1 MEETT
6 AEPQSLDEAEA
17 VTEARQ
23 AVVRSRRQ
31 AEAELDELV
40 PSLRRSL
47 DIPAKL
53 RRDPVRTLG
62 ITGGAA
68 FLLLGGPRRVARAVE
83 KRFFPRRAMRPPR
96 LLPKDVDKTLDRLE
110 PGEREYVRG
119 HLERD
124 FADYL
129 RKEHPKEPADAR
141 RSLWRTYDL
150 LLGSVGVAAT
160 RALVKRFFD
169 APQDE
174 PGVAR
179 TLSGRAAGEA
189 EGSRHDRQA
198 GQS

>member
-1 MEETT
+1 MADTT
-6 AEPQSLDEAEA
+6 AESRPVDEDQPVAEA
-17 VTEARQ
+17 RR
-23 AVVRSRRQ
+23 AVVDSRHR
-31 AEAELDELV
+31 AGAELDELV

-83 KRFFPRRAMRPPR
+83 KRFFPRRAKRPPR

-110 PGEREYVRG
+110 PGDREYIRG

-160 RALVKRFFD
+160 RALVKRFFE
-169 APQDE
+169 AP
-174 PGVAR
+174 
-179 TLSGRAAGEA
+179 GER
-189 EGSRHDRQA
+189 RHDTSVEQP
-198 GQS
+198 SDSTD

>member
-1 MEETT
+1 MADTT
-6 AEPQSLDEAEA
+6 AEPQSLDEAQSVA
-17 VTEARQ
+17 TARQ
-23 AVVRSRRQ
+23 AVVDSRHR
-31 AEAELDELV
+31 AEAELDELL

-47 DIPAKL
+47 DIPTKI
-53 RRDPVRTLG
+53 RRNPVRTLG

-110 PGEREYVRG
+110 PGDREYVRG

-160 RALVKRFFD
+160 RALVKRLFD
-169 APQDE
+169 P
-174 PGVAR
+174 PP
-179 TLSGRAAGEA
+179 EA
-189 EGSRHDRQA
+189 S
-198 GQS
+198 S